1 MVQHHWLRRAALLL
15 GLVLVL
21 IALIPVAALA
31 DEQAGAGEKS
41 PVKLWQLEGRTVDD
55 HGQPIAGVHVLTS
68 ALPYLPAGNE
78 SEAISD
84 ADGRFQLEVSHRL
97 SGRMIRAS
105 FDEGRQQAAVRLS
118 YEAETAPSIAPLTLV
133 LQPSRELSF
142 IATDAKEQPV
152 ADATVLVTA
161 SYEQFADAKTDV
173 AGRATLRVSA
183 DVTLQFAVAMKPGVG
198 LDYWTFRQ
206 TDEPHSNPYTLAAD
220 QSALEFVLNGIRPV
234 SVRVVDEADR
244 PMAGVS
250 VSPWLLQKPNK
261 GEFNDDLN
269 LSGLHGF
276 SRQANEHGVATFDVI
291 PIDNTRRINF
301 WARAEGYFSPE
312 RHIFDP
318 ASKESEVVARLV
330 PLVRIA
336 GRVTGADGRPA
347 ADIEVHAVS
356 DGYSDDSFREMKRT
370 DAEGQFEFRAYSDQY
385 YQLTAGNREWA
396 SPAVNKIVLAGTP
409 VDDIELKL
417 QPATR
422 VFGRMTIGS
431 DATPMP
437 DQYISLYQ
445 QEAVSYYDLPEA
457 ERLPN
462 PTDSNKGVG
471 PRIVKSAKT
480 DTSGQFEFFTGPGKY
495 YLIGPRSV
503 TPPQFTITD
512 EKSLEMNLHSDG
524 PETIRAA
531 GRVVLQDDPQQGVAE
546 AIIVGYPF
554 NSRLRDLRAI
564 SGPDGRFQTERGP
577 GETIVHAASKDRSLA
592 GIMKIGPED
601 KEIVVPIGAT
611 GSASGR
617 LTDEE
622 TAAPIAD
629 RRIEYGVWIQFT
641 DGTFAWRFG
650 DNVTTDADGRFT
662 IDKLIPGQ
670 EYVLEAVTEADGE
683 GNPRSWRSAGK
694 VTVKS
699 PDAIEQ
705 MGELKL
711 PAPYREL
718 TTEERVAK
726 AFAAPKSLDEQLKS
740 RLRDA
745 PLGYQ
750 RVLLVV
756 GSAESPLGAP
766 ILCDGVRPQARGRGN
781 RAARLFACAG
791 EHRRLEARGGVVRV
805 SVAAELRFAG

>member
-1 MVQHHWLRRAALLL
+1 MVQHHWLRRAALMP
-15 GLVLVL
+15 GLVL
-21 IALIPVAALA
+21 IALIPLPALA
-31 DEQAGAGEKS
+31 DEKAEAGAKS
-41 PVKLWQLEGRTVDD
+41 PVKLWRLEGHTVDEK
-55 HGQPIAGVHVLTS
+55 GQPIAGVQVLTS

-84 ADGRFQLEVSHRL
+84 ADGRFQLAVSHRL
-97 SGRMIRAS
+97 NGRMIRAS

-118 YEAETAPSIAPLTLV
+118 YEAETTPSIAPLTLV
-133 LQPSRELSF
+133 LQPSRDLSF
-142 IATDAKEQPV
+142 IATDANGHPV

-161 SYEQFADAKTDV
+161 SYEQFADAKTDH
-173 AGRATLRVSA
+173 AGRATLRVPA
-183 DVTLQFAVAMKPGVG
+183 DVALQYAVAMKPGVG

-206 TDEPHSNPYTLAAD
+206 PNEPQSNPYTLAAD
-220 QSALEFVLNGIRPV
+220 QSAPLEFVLNGSRPV
-234 SVRVVDEADR
+234 SVRVVDEAER
-244 PMAGVS
+244 PMTGVS
-250 VSPWLLQKPNK
+250 VSPWLLQKPSK
-261 GEFNDDLN
+261 GEANDDLN

-276 SRQANEHGVATFDVI
+276 SRQTNEHGVAAFDMI
-291 PIDNTRRINF
+291 PTDNTRRINF

-336 GRVTGADGRPA
+336 GRVLTAADRPA
-347 ADIEVHAVS
+347 ADIEVQAVS
-356 DGYSDDSFREMKRT
+356 DGYSDDSFREIKRT
-370 DAEGQFEFRAYSDQY
+370 DAEGRFEFQAYPDQY
-385 YQLTAGNREWA
+385 YQLTAGSREWA
-396 SPAVNKIVLAGTP
+396 SPAINKIVLSGTP
-409 VDDIELKL
+409 VEDIELKL

-422 VFGRMTIGS
+422 VFGRVTIGS

-480 DTSGQFEFFTGPGKY
+480 DKSGQFEFFTGPGKY

-512 EKSLEMNLHSDG
+512 EKSLEMNLHSEG
-524 PETIRAA
+524 PETIMSA
-531 GRVVLQDDPQQGVAE
+531 GRVVLHDDPQQGVAE

-564 SGPDGRFQTERGP
+564 SGPDGRFQAERGP
-577 GETIVHAASKDRSLA
+577 GEMLVYAASKDRSLA
-592 GIMKIGPED
+592 GIMKVGPEG
-601 KEIVVPIGAT
+601 KEIIVPIGPT
-611 GSASGR
+611 GSAGGR

-622 TAAPIAD
+622 TAAPITD

-650 DNVTTDADGRFT
+650 DNVNTDADGRFT

-670 EYVLEAVTEADGE
+670 EYVLEAVTETDGE

-699 PDAIEQ
+699 PDTIEQ
-705 MGELKL
+705 LGELKL
-711 PAPYREL
+711 PAPYREQ

-756 GSAESPLGAP
+756 GSAESPLVRQFYAMEYERKYE
-766 ILCDGVRPQARGRGN
+766 GVAT
-781 RAARLFACAG
+781 AARLFARAG
-791 EHRRLEARGGVVRV
+791 EHR
-805 SVAAELRFAG
+805 